1 MGYQLFAFYIFVLIA
16 LSIEYTM
23 WRDIFTPFFSS
34 TSIII
39 FLIFVNQLFLLDLG
53 FNSIENSN
61 TFINITSLG
70 LLSAFCASVSFRLI
84 FAPACK
90 GVNFNRVVN
99 ISEFDF
105 DKVDNLLIRKF
116 IYILCISVNSYIFY
130 LLLAAGVSF
139 SNIGKEYLSE
149 GLFAH
154 FTLYLLIAYCYL
166 YGSRIRLK
174 FIEGVALFL
183 CLLPAILY
191 GTRGWIFL
199 AIISGIFFRGYCYN
213 KWPSLIT
220 IFFGFCVCIL
230 LFIFSYYYRNY
241 VSSNDYAFEQIMIHA
256 IGYLF
261 AGVQGG
267 AELFS
272 TNNDSEPY
280 FNMIFSGL
288 LNIYSLITGERN
300 YVSNVAPNFFIINSQ
315 TFQESN
321 VSTVYGTVFFGLGAS
336 LATIYFIIYFSIFYF
351 LYIRVKKTKSIN
363 IKIFYSFMMSGLFL
377 GFFEHYLGLLFYFE
391 LAAVLL
397 GISLLKN
404 LRYGIK

>member
-1 MGYQLFAFYIFVLIA
+1 MGYQLFAFYIFLLIA
-16 LSIEYTM
+16 LCIEYAM

-34 TSIII
+34 GSIIL
-39 FLIFVNQLFLLDLG
+39 FLIFVNQLFLLDFG

-61 TFINITSLG
+61 TFINIISLG

-90 GVNFNRVVN
+90 GVNFNRVAN
-99 ISEFDF
+99 ILEFDF
-105 DKVDNLLIRKF
+105 NKVDNQLVKKF

-130 LLLAAGVSF
+130 LLLVAGVPF

-149 GLFAH
+149 GLLAH
-154 FTLYLLIAYCYL
+154 LISYLLIAYCYL
-166 YGSRIRLK
+166 YGSKIRLK
-174 FIEGVALFL
+174 FTEGVVLFL

-199 AIISGIFFRGYCYN
+199 AIISGIFFRGYCCN
-213 KWPSLIT
+213 KWPSLMR
-220 IFFGFCVCIL
+220 IFFGFFVFIL
-230 LFIFSYYYRNY
+230 LFVFSYYYRNY

-267 AELFS
+267 AELFG
-272 TNNDSEPY
+272 TNNDRVPY

-288 LNIYSLITGERN
+288 LNIYSFITGERN
-300 YVSNVAPNFFIINSQ
+300 YVSNVAPNFFIINTQ
-315 TFQESN
+315 TFQQSN

-336 LATIYFIIYFSIFYF
+336 LGVIYFVIYFSIFYL
-351 LYIRVKKTKSIN
+351 LYIGVKKTKSIN
-363 IKIFYSFMMSGLFL
+363 IKIFYSFMMAGLVL
-377 GFFEHYLGLLFYFE
+377 GFFEHYLGLLFYLE